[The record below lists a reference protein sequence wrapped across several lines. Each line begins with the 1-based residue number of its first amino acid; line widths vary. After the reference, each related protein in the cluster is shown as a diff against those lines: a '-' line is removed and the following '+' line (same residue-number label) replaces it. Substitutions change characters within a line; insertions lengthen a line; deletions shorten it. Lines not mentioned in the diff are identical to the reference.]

1 MVRLDDDLA
10 RLARRYENFAMRQAE
25 PTSPSYKELCLHV
38 AQSGTLLRFI
48 AGLPIERQQ
57 PNLFLAAVRTVGGVP
72 NGVDALD
79 EVIGQHGG
87 MVREVMLTRTTQ
99 TNEPARCAVF
109 LPVLANLP
117 QPLALLEVGAAA
129 GLCLLPDK
137 YAYDYE
143 GIKICPS
150 KPGPV
155 SAPVFPCGVN
165 QATPVP
171 RHNVDVVWRAGL
183 DLNPLDIRCA
193 KDTAWLRTFV
203 WPEHRDRADRLE
215 AAFNVARADP
225 PRLIAGDLLT
235 DLVSVAATAP
245 KGATLVIF
253 HTAVLNYVAAP
264 AERKKFA
271 AVVRELDAVWI
282 SNEAPGVFPEAAIQA
297 PPQPSPGLFF
307 LQSINGEPVAWT
319 GPHGQSIHWFA

>member
-1 MVRLDDDLA
+1 MVRLDDELA
-10 RLARRYENFAMRQAE
+10 RLAKQYESFAMRQAE
-25 PTSPSYKELCLHV
+25 PTSPRYKELCLHV
-38 AQSGTLLRFI
+38 AQSRMLLRFI
-48 AGLPIERQQ
+48 AGLPMERQQ

-72 NGVDALD
+72 NGAEALD

-109 LPVLANLP
+109 LPVLASLP

-143 GIKICPS
+143 GIKIGPS

-155 SAPVFPCGVN
+155 SAPVFPCSVN
-165 QATPVP
+165 QAAPVP
-171 RHNVDVVWRAGL
+171 RHNVDVVWRTGL
-183 DLNPLDIRCA
+183 DLNPLDIQCA
-193 KDTAWLRTFV
+193 GDMAWLRTLV

-215 AAFNVARADP
+215 AALNVARADP
-225 PRLIAGDLLT
+225 PRLITGDLLT

-245 KGATLVIF
+245 KAATLVIF
-253 HTAVLNYVAAP
+253 HTAVLNYVAAA
-264 AERKKFA
+264 AEREKFA
-271 AVVRELDAVWI
+271 AIVRGLDAVWI
-282 SNEAPGVFPEAAIQA
+282 SNEAPGVFPELAKQA
-297 PPQPSPGLFF
+297 PRQPSPELFF
-307 LQSINGEPVAWT
+307 LLAIDGKPVGWT